1 MKLILHPISL
11 LPKDLFLQ
19 IFKFLKKR
27 MNVHMVGKQRIKDIG
42 KKFRILPHTNMHM
55 VEISYEKQ
63 KSSRNDWLGKNP

>member
-19 IFKFLKKR
+19 IFEKR
-27 MNVHMVGKQRIKDIG
+27 MNVHMVGKQRIKDTG

-55 VEISYEKQ
+55 VEISYGKQ
-63 KSSRNDWLGKNP
+63 KCSRNDWLGKNP